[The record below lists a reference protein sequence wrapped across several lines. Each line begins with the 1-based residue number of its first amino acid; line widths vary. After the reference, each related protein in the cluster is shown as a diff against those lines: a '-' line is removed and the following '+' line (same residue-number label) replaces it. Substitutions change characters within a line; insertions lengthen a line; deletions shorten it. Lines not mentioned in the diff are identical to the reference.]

1 MATYAERKA
10 VVLAELA
17 GRVDEPARDVEE
29 LAEDILDALDH
40 MKERVR

>member
-10 VVLAELA
+10 VVLAELT
-17 GRVDEPARDVEE
+17 GRVDEPASEVAE

-40 MKERVR
+40 MKESVR